1 MHSAEETN
9 RAIDRYGDMIRR
21 ICMIHLKNYAD
32 TEDIFQTVFLK
43 YVLSS
48 VVFESEEHE
57 KAWLIRVTVNA
68 CRDLLKSFFRS
79 RTIPL
84 QEALAV
90 EQDIPDDDREILEA
104 VLTLP
109 PKYKDVVY
117 LYYYEEYSAKEISR
131 ILKKNV
137 NTVYTLLSR
146 ARGLLQELDPSVT
159 LEDVSGMTMREIQ
172 DLIDARSGDFSLTP
186 QDTETSGS
194 TNGSTESESS
204 CESETWQEQHHSER
218 NHHSRQNGHE

>member
-21 ICMIHLKNYAD
+21 ICMVHLKNYAD

-79 RTIPL
+79 RTVPL

>member
-1 MHSAEETN
+1 MRSAEETN

-79 RTIPL
+79 RTVPL

>member
-79 RTIPL
+79 RTVPL

-146 ARGLLQELDPSVT
+146 ARGLLQELGPSVT
-159 LEDVSGMTMREIQ
+159 LEVVSGMTMREIQ

>member
-79 RTIPL
+79 RTVPL

-194 TNGSTESESS
+194 TNESTESESS

>member
-48 VVFESEEHE
+48 VVFENEEHE

-68 CRDLLKSFFRS
+68 CRDLLRSFFRS

-90 EQDIPDDDREILEA
+90 EQDIPEDDREILEA

-109 PKYKDVVY
+109 PKYKDVIY

-146 ARGLLQELDPSVT
+146 ARGLLKELDPSVT